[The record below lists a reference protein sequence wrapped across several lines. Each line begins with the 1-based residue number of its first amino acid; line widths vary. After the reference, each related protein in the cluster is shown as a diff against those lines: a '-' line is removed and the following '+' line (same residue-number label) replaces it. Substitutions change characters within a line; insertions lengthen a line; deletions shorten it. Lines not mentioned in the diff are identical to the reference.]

1 VDEPVELEL
10 GSLLLRCDR
19 GMIELFT
26 HRRPTPDMRVPVR
39 WFSVAV
45 TFDKRGRGK
54 PRFGT
59 VPSVETPL
67 HGDDPGVLEYSHTPA
82 GHISRDQEQELLRFL
97 SAIAERYRRRLT
109 AG

>member
-1 VDEPVELEL
+1 MELVL

-26 HRRPTPDMRVPVR
+26 HRRPIPDMRVPVR

-45 TFDKRGRGK
+45 TYDKRGRGK

-59 VPSVETPL
+59 VPSADVPL
-67 HGDDPGVLEYSHTPA
+67 HGGDPDVLEWTHTPA
-82 GHISRDQEQELLRFL
+82 EHLGQDQEQELLRFL
-97 SAIAERYRRRLT
+97 AVIAERYGRRLT

>member
-1 VDEPVELEL
+1 MELVL

-19 GMIELFT
+19 GMVELFT

-45 TFDKRGRGK
+45 TYDKRGRGK

-59 VPSVETPL
+59 VPSADVPL
-67 HGDDPGVLEYSHTPA
+67 HGSDPGVLEWTHTPA
-82 GHISRDQEQELLRFL
+82 GHVTRDEEQELLRFL
-97 SAIAERYRRRLT
+97 AVIAERYGRRLT